1 MLLPS
6 SHSKKEDGE
15 RRADG
20 FICVYQC
27 FIVAALPAV
36 QVAGCR
42 YCSAT
47 SLHVGA
53 EVVAGLERPPVSERD
68 EPQEFP
74 TSATNFS

>member
-6 SHSKKEDGE
+6 SHSEKEDGE

-20 FICVYQC
+20 FICVLSVFHRGSPTSC
-27 FIVAALPAV
+27 
-36 QVAGCR
+36 AGWR

-53 EVVAGLERPPVSERD
+53 EVVAGLERPPASERD
-68 EPQEFP
+68 EP
-74 TSATNFS
+74 